1 MNNLL
6 VQNQLLKQKVQTIEE
21 NSEGMEDRVKKAV
34 NLEYEAR
41 LSELATENNLLKKKF
56 KEFQSILTTLAKS
69 EARSSFLELVN

>member
-1 MNNLL
+1 MAPPTDYQNAAPNSQLNSRTQKVNNLL

-41 LSELATENNLLKKKF
+41 L
-56 KEFQSILTTLAKS
+56 
-69 EARSSFLELVN
+69 